1 MCKTVWLDMK
11 NQWSES
17 MEKDPGEIGHTLS
30 EKDKTFAKRQTL
42 YKIHCLY
49 DIFGKNW
56 VLPKAQDIFTLIKIS
71 YKADN
76 KAFVLN

>member
-1 MCKTVWLDMK
+1 MK

-49 DIFGKNW
+49 DIFGKN
-56 VLPKAQDIFTLIKIS
+56 
-71 YKADN
+71 
-76 KAFVLN
+76 